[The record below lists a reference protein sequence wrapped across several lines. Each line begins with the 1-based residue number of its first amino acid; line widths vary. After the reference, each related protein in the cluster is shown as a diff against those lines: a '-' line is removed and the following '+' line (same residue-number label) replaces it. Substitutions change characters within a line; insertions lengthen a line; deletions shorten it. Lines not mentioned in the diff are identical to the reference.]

1 MKRIRRRVRN
11 RIVAVSS
18 TILILL
24 LSFMIVTSINKADNN
39 IQRQLLGIGAEDDIT
54 IAYNYGIVANKINL
68 GFHSD
73 SNFATKEYT
82 YDGNID
88 AGKYTNGWSGKTIAT
103 KVNKNLWGKNLQVL
117 THESTDKETLYK
129 KFGAN
134 DMGILNHNMTVEQR
148 LDLDLDQI
156 VENMINHVASESIKL
171 AKKKSDDYEIISNAG
186 TTAEIDISKSSSD
199 VVYVDATDFI
209 RFNDSKVWG
218 EVYRVRDLDVIRRPG
233 QTLVLNFVKYEKE
246 QEEKTEKPT
255 ETPEETE
262 APTPTPKVEEKE
274 EETVSGAAAGSDI
287 PDVVSAA
294 VKPADIDESKSNYEV
309 QIREVRFKG
318 ENLDK
323 NNEKDLLE
331 LAENV
336 IFNLPYSKHV
346 YVNEVVGTVVAPQ
359 ARLKFGGANEYN
371 WDQSTGANCAGWL
384 VCNEVYSNCGE
395 WHYVRRFTF
404 PTFTPEPTPS
414 EVVETNTPAP
424 TPTEENIPTPT
435 PTFEII
441 NTPTPVP
448 TPTLKIVETPSPT
461 PIIIINTSTPAPTE
475 SPTIVLEED
484 VPKPPTKPDNP
495 VNLDE
500 DDVPLSNFSS
510 PTKPKNKTTTL
521 INKDVPLSA
530 TVPDTGDSTNIGL
543 LIYEMIA
550 CIFAIGVII
559 IFKKKDKNK
568 PSI

>member
-11 RIVAVSS
+11 RIVAMSS

-24 LSFMIVTSINKADNN
+24 LGFIIVTSINKADNN

-54 IAYNYGIVANKINL
+54 VAYNYGIVANKINL

-88 AGKYTNGWSGKTIAT
+88 AGKYTSGWSGKTIAT

-148 LDLDLDQI
+148 LDLDLNQI

-186 TTAEIDISKSSSD
+186 TTAEIDISKSSD
-199 VVYVDATDFI
+199 NVVYVDATDFI

-218 EVYRVRDLDVIRRPG
+218 EVYRVRDLDVTRRPG

-255 ETPEETE
+255 ETPEETK
-262 APTPTPKVEEKE
+262 APTPTPKVEKE
-274 EETVSGAAAGSDI
+274 EETVSGAAAESDI
-287 PDVVSAA
+287 PDTVNAA
-294 VKPADIDESKSNYEV
+294 VKPAKFDESKSNYEI

-336 IFNLPYSKHV
+336 IYNLPYASHV

-395 WHYVRRFTF
+395 WHYVRRFAF
-404 PTFTPEPTPS
+404 PTPS
-414 EVVETNTPAP
+414 
-424 TPTEENIPTPT
+424 PTPT
-435 PTFEII
+435 PTEVIETSTPSPTPTEISTP
-441 NTPTPVP
+441 TPTPVP
-448 TPTLKIVETPSPT
+448 TPTPTIEIINTPSPT
-461 PIIIINTSTPAPTE
+461 PEITQSPSPTPNITPTPSPTE
-475 SPTIVLEED
+475 TPLIVLEED
-484 VPKPPTKPDNP
+484 VPAPPASPSDTT
-495 VNLDE
+495 NLE
-500 DDVPLSNFSS
+500 EEDVPLSNFSS
-510 PTKPKNKTTTL
+510 PTKPKKKTTTL
-521 INKDVPLSA
+521 IEEDVPLSS
-530 TVPDTGDSTNIGL
+530 TVPDTGDTINIGL
-543 LIYEMIA
+543 IIYEMCA
-550 CIFAIGVII
+550 CFIGIVILI
-559 IFKKKDKNK
+559 IFKKRNKNNQL
-568 PSI
+568 